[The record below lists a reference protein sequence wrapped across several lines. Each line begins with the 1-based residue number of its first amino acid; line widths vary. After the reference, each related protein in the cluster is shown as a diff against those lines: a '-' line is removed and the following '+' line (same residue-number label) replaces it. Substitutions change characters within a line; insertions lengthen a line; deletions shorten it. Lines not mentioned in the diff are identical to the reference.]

1 MALTLLEHD
10 IGSSILD
17 FVETPAVLGAA
28 EAVCKAWRASLAGRD
43 NMYVTG
49 WLRLCRHA
57 LHGTELGMCPDAS
70 WKTLYC
76 TLPKDL
82 ERMILVP
89 AGTFL
94 FGSFKQVV
102 AVPAFYIDAAP
113 CSVGEFADFL
123 GRTSHTLQ
131 DRWDRPGELILR
143 VDELEAQLR
152 TITANDPDMAL
163 GGATCDDALAYARWC
178 GKRLP
183 TSAEWEKAARG
194 TDGRMYPWGDS
205 FEPVRCHCD
214 ADTPPCNVYAHPD
227 GRSPY
232 GVWDAVGNVS
242 EWVSDEVPEETSG
255 RGGQAAP
262 MRNLLRGGSHLR
274 GPDEHEQTCTSV
286 ATSRPH
292 VRSTDRGFRCV
303 FSLPNRT
310 GPIA

>member
-1 MALTLLEHD
+1 
-10 IGSSILD
+10 
-17 FVETPAVLGAA
+17 
-28 EAVCKAWRASLAGRD
+28 
-43 NMYVTG
+43 
-49 WLRLCRHA
+49 
-57 LHGTELGMCPDAS
+57 MCPDAS

-94 FGSFKQVV
+94 FGSFKHVV

-183 TSAEWEKAARG
+183 HLC
-194 TDGRMYPWGDS
+194 RMG
-205 FEPVRCHCD
+205 E
-214 ADTPPCNVYAHPD
+214 
-227 GRSPY
+227 
-232 GVWDAVGNVS
+232 
-242 EWVSDEVPEETSG
+242 
-255 RGGQAAP
+255 GGP
-262 MRNLLRGGSHLR
+262 RH
-274 GPDEHEQTCTSV
+274 
-286 ATSRPH
+286 
-292 VRSTDRGFRCV
+292 
-303 FSLPNRT
+303 
-310 GPIA
+310 